1 LDRRGRYRQAY
12 QAALSTDTQGYS
24 VSGSTGSDS
33 GQLSAQELTA
43 TSWAAFCSE
52 IVAEEDAKYRIQA
65 LDTDKLFE
73 RLKLAAYMLREKK
86 AGLEKLMIKEGI
98 RFREK
103 DKNDD
108 DDNADND
115 DNDKRNKFV

>member
-1 LDRRGRYRQAY
+1 MDRRGRYRQAY
-12 QAALSTDTQGYS
+12 QVALSTDTQGYS

-52 IVAEEDAKYRIQA
+52 IVPEEDATYRIQA

-73 RLKLAAYMLREKK
+73 RLKLAAFMLREKK
-86 AGLEKLMIKEGI
+86 ASLEKLMTKEGI
-98 RFREK
+98 KFREK
-103 DKNDD
+103 DKKHDD
-108 DDNADND
+108 DDVD
-115 DNDKRNKFV
+115 DNDKRDGSV

>member
-1 LDRRGRYRQAY
+1 M
-12 QAALSTDTQGYS
+12 STDTQGYS

-52 IVAEEDAKYRIQA
+52 IVAEEDATYRIQA

-86 AGLEKLMIKEGI
+86 AGLEKLMIKDGI
-98 RFREK
+98 KFREK
-103 DKNDD
+103 DKKDDVDNSKDDD
-108 DDNADND
+108 DDN
-115 DNDKRNKFV
+115 KRDEAV